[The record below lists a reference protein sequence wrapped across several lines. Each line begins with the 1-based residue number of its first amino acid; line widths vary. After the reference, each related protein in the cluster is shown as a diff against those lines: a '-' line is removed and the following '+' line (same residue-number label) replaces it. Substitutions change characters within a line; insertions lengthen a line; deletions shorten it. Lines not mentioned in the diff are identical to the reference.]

1 MYCQETEV
9 VLGLSSNMVSDE
21 ETNFPQKLLLTNRQ
35 VANLRKAFFSNDI
48 KLWKTQISKLIQSG
62 GILARLLG
70 PLLKARLLLKKCD

>member
-1 MYCQETEV
+1 
-9 VLGLSSNMVSDE
+9 MVSDE

-48 KLWKTQISKLIQSG
+48 KLWKTQIFKLIQSG

>member
-21 ETNFPQKLLLTNRQ
+21 ETNFPQKLLLANRQ

-48 KLWKTQISKLIQSG
+48 KLWKTQIFKLIQSG

>member
-9 VLGLSSNMVSDE
+9 VLGLSLNMVSDE

>member
-1 MYCQETEV
+1 
-9 VLGLSSNMVSDE
+9 MVSDE

>member
-9 VLGLSSNMVSDE
+9 VLGLSWNMVSDE

>member
-1 MYCQETEV
+1 
-9 VLGLSSNMVSDE
+9 MVSDE

-35 VANLRKAFFSNDI
+35 VENLRKAFFSNDI